1 MIVGIGVDIVKV
13 SRIESV
19 LERHRERFLSR
30 ILHPNELTVY
40 QSHHQPL
47 AYFAKR
53 YAAKEA
59 LAKALGTG
67 IAKGVN
73 FDEIETRLDE
83 LGKPHL
89 VLHGTTLEK
98 AQQLGVKNIFI
109 SLSDEQEYAVANV
122 VLEG

>member
-13 SRIESV
+13 SRIKKA
-19 LERHRERFLSR
+19 LERHPRRFIERV
-30 ILHPNELTVY
+30 LHPNEQTIY
-40 QSHHQPL
+40 QSHSQPL

-59 LAKALGTG
+59 LSKALGTG

-73 FDEIETRLDE
+73 FDEIETCLDA

-89 VLHGTTLEK
+89 RLHGTTLETSK
-98 AQQLGVKNIFI
+98 QLGVTQLFI
-109 SLSDEQEYAVANV
+109 SLSDEQDYAIANV

>member
-13 SRIESV
+13 SRIEKV
-19 LERHRERFLSR
+19 LERHQQRFVER
-30 ILHPNELTVY
+30 ILHPNELAVY
-40 QSHHQPL
+40 IEHSQPL

-73 FDEIETRLDE
+73 FDEIETQLDD

-89 VLHGTTLEK
+89 KLHGTTQQMAEK
-98 AQQLGVKNIFI
+98 LGVKNLFI
-109 SLSDEQEYAVANV
+109 SLSDEQDYAVANV

>member
-1 MIVGIGVDIVKV
+1 MIVGIGVDIVQV
-13 SRIESV
+13 SRVKKV
-19 LERHRERFLSR
+19 LDRHQQRFVER
-30 ILHPNELTVY
+30 ILHPNELAVY
-40 QSHHQPL
+40 ANHRQPL

-73 FDEIETRLDE
+73 FFEIETQLDE

-89 VLHGTTLEK
+89 ILHGTTLEK
-98 AQQLGVKNIFI
+98 ATQLGVKQLFI
-109 SLSDEQEYAVANV
+109 SLSDEQDYAVANV

>member
-13 SRIESV
+13 SRIQKV
-19 LERHRERFLSR
+19 LERHQQRFVER
-30 ILHPNELTVY
+30 ILHPNELSVY
-40 QSHHQPL
+40 QEHSQPL

-83 LGKPHL
+83 LGKPQL
-89 VLHGTTLEK
+89 QLHGTTLLK
-98 AQQLGVKNIFI
+98 AQQLGVKQLFI
-109 SLSDEQEYAVANV
+109 SLSDEQDYAVANV